1 MGRNGK
7 TSAKLQ
13 DSIEEN
19 SFLRREAP
27 TSSRL
32 DVNDLIKRRKEEK
45 TVEKK
50 NNIAIVSAVAVVA
63 TATVAIISLS

>member
-7 TSAKLQ
+7 TSTKLQ

-50 NNIAIVSAVAVVA
+50 K
-63 TATVAIISLS
+63 